1 MDNNTFTSF
10 KYKAR
15 LLENSEAD
23 GVNGILS
30 NTTIALPLKHIS
42 NFWRSFEMPL
52 INWKVDLKLKWMK
65 HCVLSANGNHND
77 NANSNNIIFTLK
89 EKSYMS
95 LSSLY

>member
-30 NTTIALPLKHIS
+30 NTAIAVPLKHIS

-52 INWKVDLKLKWMK
+52 IN
-65 HCVLSANGNHND
+65 
-77 NANSNNIIFTLK
+77 
-89 EKSYMS
+89 
-95 LSSLY
+95 

>member
-30 NTTIALPLKHIS
+30 NTTIAVLLKHIS
-42 NFWRSFEMPL
+42 NFWRSFELPL
-52 INWKVDLKLKWMK
+52 IN
-65 HCVLSANGNHND
+65 
-77 NANSNNIIFTLK
+77 
-89 EKSYMS
+89 
-95 LSSLY
+95 